1 MSTGAILRSMPAGCA
16 RTITL
21 QRPGFKTLV
30 FNREQKM
37 NIANWKIGTRL
48 GAGLGLSLLFMI
60 GISVVGIANLGKLNA
75 GTNDLATDKVPKVI
89 LAYQV
94 AGGVNDIARA
104 MRNAMLSTDPQT
116 VRDELDRIAQRKI
129 ENSANL
135 DKLGQLIADDNDTQ
149 SKARFQA
156 VQDARAKYVV
166 VQTEFI
172 KRSTDEARR
181 ADVVVYLLTTV
192 RKEQTAYLNALTD
205 LIKFQTAAIDQA
217 KVDARQ
223 AYVGARTMMV
233 VLTVLATALA
243 AGVVVWV
250 TRSITSPLN
259 RAVGMAQAVADG
271 DLTTRIDCDSEDET
285 GQLLRALSD
294 MNSCL
299 ARTVG
304 QVRQGTDTISLAS
317 QEIASGNLDLS
328 SRTEQ
333 QAASLE
339 ETASSMEELTS
350 TVTQNADNARQATT
364 LVIAASDFATK
375 GGRVVGQVVTTMGAI
390 KASSSKIVDII
401 SVIDG
406 IAFQTNILALNAA
419 VEAARAGEQGRGFA
433 VVASEVRT
441 LAQRSASA
449 AKEIK
454 ELIGHSVETV
464 DAGSTLVEQAGGAI
478 KEIVE
483 SVKRVTDIVGEIS
496 SASVEQSG
504 GIEQVNKAVNQM
516 DQVTQQNAALVE
528 EASAAAQAM
537 AQQAQSLREAVAFFK
552 VHDRRVSVLRANT
565 PRKEPH
571 RTAPKFHA
579 SSPAKLTKLGKTPVL
594 VAGSSTMVATS
605 ASGASDW
612 QTF

>member
-1 MSTGAILRSMPAGCA
+1 
-16 RTITL
+16 
-21 QRPGFKTLV
+21 
-30 FNREQKM
+30 M

-433 VVASEVRT
+433 VVATEVRN
-441 LAQRSASA
+441 LAQRSAGA

-454 ELIGHSVETV
+454 ELIGDSVNKV
-464 DAGSTLVEQAGGAI
+464 DAGSRLVDEAGQTMDLIVTSI
-478 KEIVE
+478 KQVA
-483 SVKRVTDIVGEIS
+483 DIMGEIT
-496 SASVEQSG
+496 AATQEQSN
-504 GIEQVNKAVNQM
+504 GIEEVNQAITQM
-516 DQVTQQNAALVE
+516 DEMTQQNAALVE
-528 EASAAAQAM
+528 QAAAAAESMQEQAQMLGRAVSIFKLASDDQARPRVAMAAPRAAPARAPAAISKPSAATRPAP
-537 AQQAQSLREAVAFFK
+537 
-552 VHDRRVSVLRANT
+552 RAAASTTN
-565 PRKEPH
+565 KAA
-571 RTAPKFHA
+571 APKKLA
-579 SSPAKLTKLGKTPVL
+579 PAPT
-594 VAGSSTMVATS
+594 TS
-605 ASGASDW
+605 ADEW
-612 QTF
+612 EEF